1 MDKLLCSAAVVS
13 SFCFFLAY
21 SQRLQIFY
29 WMSTTLDVYYTIF
42 YCMSTTWCGLS
53 ANLECRSEM
62 CCTRLAEIQDA
73 DLSSYIFATK
83 ACIDNRKNVVKQQYF
98 LHMSSQYGELSEL
111 RLISSWDRLES
122 LVPANFNRFRVT
134 VLASLFLPFDQQRST
149 EGATYIRLG
158 GHLVGHRPTFYFSL
172 IRKLYVTISLHC
184 TLPVF

>member
-1 MDKLLCSAAVVS
+1 MDKLLCSAPVVS

-29 WMSTTLDVYYTIF
+29 WMSTILPLHA
-42 YCMSTTWCGLS
+42 WCGLS

-134 VLASLFLPFDQQRST
+134 VFASLFSPFDQQRST

-158 GHLVGHRPTFYFSL
+158 GHLVGHRPTFHFSL